1 MVECEGL
8 VHIYK
13 SEGLEVVA
21 LQGLDLRVA
30 PGEAIAIVG
39 RSGSG
44 KTTLMNVLAG
54 METPSA
60 GRVRVGE
67 WLLGQMTDPQ
77 RDRYRRET
85 VGYVWQHSQLNLMP
99 ELSAS
104 ENVQMPL
111 LAAGRAPGERTARA
125 WVLLD
130 ALGLADREGHRPAQL
145 SGGEQQ
151 RLSLAVALANAP
163 AVLLAD
169 ELTGELDSDTAQG
182 LMANLRALQRSSK
195 TTLILVTHDPQIERY
210 VDRVIRIRDGKT
222 STETRWIESAGTVVA
237 DELVIMD
244 RAGRLQLP
252 PAYVEALGLKER
264 VRVHLEQDHLRI
276 VPLGEGGEG
285 VEPGSDG

>member
-77 RDRYRRET
+77 RDRYRREA

-99 ELSAS
+99 ELTAS
-104 ENVQMPL
+104 ENVEMPL
-111 LAAGRAPGERTARA
+111 LAGGRAPRERAARA
-125 WVLLD
+125 RVLLD
-130 ALGLADREGHRPAQL
+130 ALGLTDREDHRPAQL

-151 RLSLAVALANAP
+151 RLSLAIALANAP

-169 ELTGELDSDTAQG
+169 ELTGELDSETAQG

-252 PAYVEALGLKER
+252 PAYVEALALKER